1 MAQAHMPRQMPEDAP
16 TAVADQQTQ
25 QPRLWTDI
33 ISEKD
38 SESLAKSLKART
50 SAEVRFDNPSRALY
64 CTDASNYRQVPIGV
78 VVPRRVEDVT
88 ETLALC
94 RQYRAPF
101 LSRGGGTSLCGQSC
115 NAAVLVD
122 FSKYL
127 NRIVELDPARKLAR
141 VEPGCVLDTLRNA
154 AEKHHLTFGPDPST
168 HDHNTLGGM
177 IGNNSCGVHS
187 VMAGRTADNVKSL
200 KIVTY
205 RGLQL
210 TVGPTSDSDL
220 RSIIAAGGKRGEIYR
235 KLVELRD
242 RYARLIR
249 ERYPNIP
256 RRVSGYNLDELL
268 PENGFNVARAL
279 VGSEGTCVTVLE
291 ATLDLVHSPPKRAL
305 AVLGFEDIFKAADA
319 AAFVRGH
326 GPVGLEAMDDKLID
340 FMKAKHRD
348 MSSVEVLPDG
358 KGWLIAEFG
367 GETEQEAADKANAL
381 KSAFQGRPD
390 KPNIK
395 VSTDPVEQARIW
407 KAREAGLG
415 STAFVPHHPD
425 AWEGWEDS
433 AVSPERLGSYL
444 RGLKALFRKY
454 GYDSTLYGH
463 FGDGCVHCRIDF
475 GLRTVNGLVKMRRF
489 LDEAAEL
496 VVKHG
501 GSISGEHGDGQS
513 KAELLPHMFG
523 PELIEAFREFK
534 SIWDPDGLMN
544 PGKVVDPFPIASNL
558 RLGPDYVPPKMET
571 HFKFPED
578 EGNFARAG
586 IRCVG
591 VGKCRSADPHDNV
604 MCPSYMATSEEMHV
618 TRGRARLLF
627 EMLHGGAIEK
637 TWRNDAVEEA
647 LDLCLACKGCK
658 GDCPVNVDMATY
670 KAEFRSHY
678 YEGRLRPR
686 AAYSMGLIHRWAHIA
701 SHMPQIANVLTQTAG
716 LRAAVKFAGG
726 IAQERNMPA
735 FAIEPFWRWQGKRN
749 ASQSGGKPV
758 ILFVDTFNNYFRP
771 QTAIAATE
779 VLERAGYRVIIP
791 KRPMCCG
798 RPLFDWGMLETA
810 KSLLK
815 RILHQLEPEIANGTP
830 MVGLEPACTATFRDE
845 LVNLFPENALARRLS
860 HQTLLFSEFID
871 KHANAFVLEP
881 VNATAIVQ
889 IHCHHHSIMKDT
901 AERRV
906 LDRLGLNY
914 EIMPSGCCGMAGSF
928 GFERDKYELSMK
940 AAERVMLPKVRAA
953 ASDTLV
959 LANGFSCREQIEQAT
974 SRTTLHLAE
983 LMARQSDLNHQA

>member
-1 MAQAHMPRQMPEDAP
+1 MPRRSPETDRTPA
-16 TAVADQQTQ
+16 ADQPTQ
-25 QPRLWTDI
+25 EPRAWTDI
-33 ISEKD
+33 ISEENA
-38 SESLAKSLKART
+38 ESLCASLRSRT
-50 SAEVRFDNPSRALY
+50 AAEVRFDNPSRALY

-78 VVPRRVEDVT
+78 VIPRNAQDVI

-94 RQYRAPF
+94 RRFKVPF

-127 NRIVELDPARKLAR
+127 NNIVELDPVRKRAR

-154 AEKHHLTFGPDPST
+154 AEQHHLTFGPDPST

-187 VMAGRTADNVKSL
+187 VMAGRTADNVRSL

-205 RGLQL
+205 QGLQL
-210 TVGPTSDSDL
+210 TVGATTDAQL
-220 RSIIAAGGKRGEIYR
+220 RAMIVAGGKRGEIYR
-235 KLVELRD
+235 RLAELRD

-249 ERYPNIP
+249 DRYPRIP

-268 PENGFNVARAL
+268 PENGFNIARAL
-279 VGSEGTCVTVLE
+279 VGSEETCVAVLE
-291 ATLDLVHSPPKRAL
+291 ATLDLVDSPPARAL
-305 AVLGFEDIFKAADA
+305 AVLGFKNIFKAADA
-319 AAFVRGH
+319 AASVRAH
-326 GPVGLEAMDDKLID
+326 GPIGLEAMDDKLIQ
-340 FMKAKHRD
+340 FMRDKHRD
-348 MSSVEVLPDG
+348 MSSFEALPKG
-358 KGWLIAEFG
+358 GGWLIAEFG
-367 GETEQEAADKANAL
+367 GDTTDEAAAKARDL
-381 KSAFQGRPD
+381 QRAFESRPE
-390 KPNIK
+390 PPEVK
-395 VSTDPVEQARIW
+395 VCTCPEEQMRIW

-433 AVSPERLGSYL
+433 AVSPDRLGSYL
-444 RGLKALFRKY
+444 RGLKELFSKF

-463 FGDGCVHCRIDF
+463 FGDGCVHCRINF

-496 VVKHG
+496 VVAHG

-513 KAELLPHMFG
+513 KAELLPRMFG
-523 PELIEAFREFK
+523 PELIAAFREFK
-534 SIWDPDGLMN
+534 SIWDPDGMMN

-558 RLGPDYVPPKMET
+558 RLGPDYVPPQLET
-571 HFKFPED
+571 HFKFPDD
-578 EGNFARAG
+578 EGNFARSA

-591 VGKCRSADPHDNV
+591 VGKCRSVDPHDNV
-604 MCPSYMATSEEMHV
+604 MCPSYMATGEEAYV

-686 AAYSMGLIHRWAHIA
+686 AAYTMGLIHRWARLA
-701 SHMPQIANVLTQTAG
+701 SHVPNLANALTHAPI
-716 LRAAVKFAGG
+716 LAAAIKAIGG
-726 IAQERNMPA
+726 IAQQRQIPS
-735 FAIEPFWRWQGKRN
+735 FAEVPYWKWHRQRPLLEC
-749 ASQSGGKPV
+749 SGKPV

-771 QTAIAATE
+771 RTAISATR
-779 VLERAGYRVIIP
+779 VLERAGFRVIIP
-791 KRPMCCG
+791 KHPVCCG
-798 RPLFDWGMLETA
+798 RPLFDWGMLKSA
-810 KSLLK
+810 KALLAEILASLK
-815 RILHQLEPEIANGTP
+815 AEIDNGTP
-830 MVGLEPACTATFRDE
+830 MIGLEPACTATFRDE
-845 LVNLFPENALARRLS
+845 LVNLFPENATARRLS
-860 HQTLLFSEFID
+860 QQTFLFSEFVDAHRREFEFNTIGR
-871 KHANAFVLEP
+871 KAL
-881 VNATAIVQ
+881 VQ
-889 IHCHHHSIMKDT
+889 IHCHHHSVLKDT

-906 LDRLGLNY
+906 LARLGLDFDV
-914 EIMPSGCCGMAGSF
+914 MPSGCCGMAGSF
-928 GFERDKYELSMK
+928 GFESAKYDLSMK
-940 AAERVMLPKVRAA
+940 AAERVMLPALRAA
-953 ASDTLV
+953 SPDTLL

-974 SRTTLHLAE
+974 GRPTSHLAE
-983 LMARQSDLNHQA
+983 IMAKPADLHGVG

>member
-305 AVLGFEDIFKAADA
+305 AE
-319 AAFVRGH
+319 
-326 GPVGLEAMDDKLID
+326 P
-340 FMKAKHRD
+340 
-348 MSSVEVLPDG
+348 
-358 KGWLIAEFG
+358 
-367 GETEQEAADKANAL
+367 
-381 KSAFQGRPD
+381 
-390 KPNIK
+390 
-395 VSTDPVEQARIW
+395 
-407 KAREAGLG
+407 
-415 STAFVPHHPD
+415 
-425 AWEGWEDS
+425 
-433 AVSPERLGSYL
+433 
-444 RGLKALFRKY
+444 
-454 GYDSTLYGH
+454 
-463 FGDGCVHCRIDF
+463 
-475 GLRTVNGLVKMRRF
+475 
-489 LDEAAEL
+489 
-496 VVKHG
+496 
-501 GSISGEHGDGQS
+501 
-513 KAELLPHMFG
+513 
-523 PELIEAFREFK
+523 
-534 SIWDPDGLMN
+534 
-544 PGKVVDPFPIASNL
+544 
-558 RLGPDYVPPKMET
+558 
-571 HFKFPED
+571 
-578 EGNFARAG
+578 
-586 IRCVG
+586 
-591 VGKCRSADPHDNV
+591 
-604 MCPSYMATSEEMHV
+604 TSEI
-618 TRGRARLLF
+618 GRA
-627 EMLHGGAIEK
+627 H
-637 TWRNDAVEEA
+637 V
-647 LDLCLACKGCK
+647 
-658 GDCPVNVDMATY
+658 
-670 KAEFRSHY
+670 
-678 YEGRLRPR
+678 
-686 AAYSMGLIHRWAHIA
+686 
-701 SHMPQIANVLTQTAG
+701 
-716 LRAAVKFAGG
+716 
-726 IAQERNMPA
+726 
-735 FAIEPFWRWQGKRN
+735 
-749 ASQSGGKPV
+749 
-758 ILFVDTFNNYFRP
+758 
-771 QTAIAATE
+771 
-779 VLERAGYRVIIP
+779 
-791 KRPMCCG
+791 
-798 RPLFDWGMLETA
+798 
-810 KSLLK
+810 
-815 RILHQLEPEIANGTP
+815 
-830 MVGLEPACTATFRDE
+830 
-845 LVNLFPENALARRLS
+845 
-860 HQTLLFSEFID
+860 
-871 KHANAFVLEP
+871 
-881 VNATAIVQ
+881 
-889 IHCHHHSIMKDT
+889 
-901 AERRV
+901 
-906 LDRLGLNY
+906 
-914 EIMPSGCCGMAGSF
+914 
-928 GFERDKYELSMK
+928 
-940 AAERVMLPKVRAA
+940 
-953 ASDTLV
+953 
-959 LANGFSCREQIEQAT
+959 
-974 SRTTLHLAE
+974 
-983 LMARQSDLNHQA
+983 